1 LVVLG
6 ACEGANSDTTDPA
19 DTEDADTSGDVD
31 TDDTDP
37 DTGDTD
43 PDTGDTDSDTDSDTE
58 VERTRYRLG
67 NHPGNPYA
75 HPAADG
81 LGAVAY
87 GLRLD
92 GLFTGAIDEVVVFDF
107 EAGSGVFLE
116 LDPAAGTGRLF
127 GELVGGALSGDPVS
141 CLALDCEVVDPRSYA
156 LDLELS
162 QVQAD
167 GDGWVVAA
175 QAGEVGSLVEAQGQ
189 SWSLALAG
197 DGLALTTAVSRGY
210 LGRSGHGPVDL
221 DAEGLVYG
229 RDLGFTWIA
238 DGGAC
243 DGGACE
249 NGGACVETEDGA
261 ECACVGGYHGEQ
273 CELLGECRCGENET
287 CAEGSAACVCAPGF
301 ERDPSTGDCRDIDE
315 CAADPCAA
323 SPCAAAP
330 CAASPCAAA
339 PCAASGGTCVNGEG
353 SFDCAYDGCGDT
365 CSIPAYCAPDGTC
378 GHPLSCAPPNEL
390 GDRFCLCTAAG
401 YEEGPGGGCYDIDE
415 CARRIAF
422 VPAHASCINTAGSY
436 EVRCPSGTALNPSG
450 TACVDLDECANDLDD
465 CVAPRECANMWPGF
479 ACVCANGF
487 TGEACDVDPQAGCPG
502 REAVQQALDT
512 ATAQAAIAATQAGNA
527 HENLRAVSHR
537 YSQAS
542 EALHIARGIAL
553 TAAQDQT
560 VSCERLAIAEVQ
572 AERWRGNIGS
582 AAQFVEWAEVSAA
595 AAATAADTAHA
606 AVTFDT
612 HCEPTSYAAQVHTLA
627 ATAASH
633 AQDARGRA
641 SMAASHQADA
651 QALAAVV
658 EPLLTELRATYGP
671 TCTP

>member
-1 LVVLG
+1 MRWVRGLLSVPLVVLG
-6 ACEGANSDTTDPA
+6 ACDGASPDPA

-43 PDTGDTDSDTDSDTE
+43 PDTDSDTE
-58 VERTRYRLG
+58 VARTRYRLG

-81 LGAVAY
+81 LEAVAY

-107 EAGSGVFLE
+107 EAGSGVFFE
-116 LDPAAGTGRLF
+116 VDPAAGTGRLF

-156 LDLELS
+156 LALELS

-175 QAGEVGSLVEAQGQ
+175 QAGEIGSLIEEEGE

-197 DGLALTTAVSRGY
+197 DGLVLTSAVIRGY
-210 LGRSGHGPVDL
+210 PGRSGHGPVDL
-221 DAEGLVYG
+221 DAEGPAYG
-229 RDLGFTWIA
+229 RDLVFTWLEE
-238 DGGAC
+238 GGAC
-243 DGGACE
+243 DGVACE
-249 NGGACVETEDGA
+249 HGGACVETEEGA
-261 ECACVGGYHGEQ
+261 ECACVGGATGER
-273 CELLGECRCGENET
+273 CEVPAECRCGEHET
-287 CAEGSAACVCAPGF
+287 CAEGSAACECAAGF

-315 CAADPCAA
+315 CAA
-323 SPCAAAP
+323 S
-330 CAASPCAAA
+330 

-415 CARRIAF
+415 CARRIPV
-422 VPAHASCINTAGSY
+422 VPAHASCVNTPGSY
-436 EVRCPSGTALNPSG
+436 EIRCPIGAALNPSG

-582 AAQFVEWAEVSAA
+582 ATAFVEWAELSAA
-595 AAATAADTAHA
+595 TAATAADTAQA

-627 ATAASH
+627 AAAASH
-633 AQDARGRA
+633 AQDARSHA

-658 EPLLTELRATYGP
+658 EPLLTELRTTYGP